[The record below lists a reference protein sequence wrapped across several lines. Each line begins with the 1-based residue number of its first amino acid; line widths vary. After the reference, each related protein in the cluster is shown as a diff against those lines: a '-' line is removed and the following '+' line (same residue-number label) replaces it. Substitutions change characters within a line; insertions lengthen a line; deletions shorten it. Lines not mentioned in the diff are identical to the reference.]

1 MASLRE
7 FRSIL
12 DETFKTNLAFGKTK
26 TVLTDKKILTDT
38 PLSINT
44 PLTIDFGKNT
54 TFDRALIQ
62 ENIIKGQRIE
72 QAKLEYWN
80 GSNWQLIQEF
90 TTVGHKRLLRF
101 EAVTARKVRF
111 TVLAAKTDAVF
122 ISEVGFFKASLR
134 E

>member
-1 MASLRE
+1 M
-7 FRSIL
+7 
-12 DETFKTNLAFGKTK
+12 
-26 TVLTDKKILTDT
+26 TDT

-62 ENIIKGQRIE
+62 ENIMKGQRIE

-80 GSNWQLIQEF
+80 GADWQLIQEF